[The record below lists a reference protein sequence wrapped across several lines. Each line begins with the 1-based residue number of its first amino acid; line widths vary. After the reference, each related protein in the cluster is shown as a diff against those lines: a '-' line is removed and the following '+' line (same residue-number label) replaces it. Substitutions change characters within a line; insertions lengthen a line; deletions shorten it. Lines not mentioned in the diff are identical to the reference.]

1 MLILQLLVRFKQSI
15 CSYKVIDRAS
25 SDFKAKMKELLHILH
40 KKPEL
45 NKQLNPQ
52 SKYEIKTLIIQ
63 AYLQHR
69 Q

>member
-1 MLILQLLVRFKQSI
+1 MGYDKIQI
-15 CSYKVIDRAS
+15 IDRAS

-63 AYLQHR
+63 AYPQHR